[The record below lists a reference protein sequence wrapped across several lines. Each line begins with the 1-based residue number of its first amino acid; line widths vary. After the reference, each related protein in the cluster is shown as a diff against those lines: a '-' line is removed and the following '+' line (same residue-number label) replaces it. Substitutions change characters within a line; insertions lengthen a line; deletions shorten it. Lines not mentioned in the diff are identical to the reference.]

1 MINDMFIEY
10 MNTTPKTIKELS
22 VYFELLSKKYSDK
35 DIALKSG
42 VDKNV
47 IYRLRNAENIT
58 LDNYLK
64 IRNAFPN
71 AFKPEPLPFISDL
84 PILGQIVGEK
94 SVQVLN
100 PTQPTTVPVPT
111 SLIEQWKPVY
121 GYLYADNMSYYHG
134 CVHLFTSHQIDV
146 SKVTDQ
152 CANRIIMIYP
162 EGLSPKLVACQKVK
176 DKYYF
181 FHTITKE
188 EIHSV
193 PIKNNLRWSKF
204 LCVIPYSMMEF
215 AGKNE
220 DIQKHD
226 DITTEEILNF
236 PSPNTIK

>member
-1 MINDMFIEY
+1 MINDKFIEY
-10 MNTTPKTIKELS
+10 MNATPKTLKDLA

-71 AFKPEPLPFISDL
+71 AFKPEPLPFISNL

-100 PTQPTTVPVPT
+100 PSQPTTVAVPT
-111 SLIEQWKPVY
+111 PLIEQWKPVY
-121 GYLYADNMSYYHG
+121 GYLYADNKSYYHG
-134 CVHLFTSHQIDV
+134 CVHLFTGHQIDV

-152 CANRIIMIYP
+152 ANNRIIMIYP
-162 EGLSPKLVACQKVK
+162 EGKSPKLVCCQKVK
-176 DKYYF
+176 DKYHF
-181 FHTITKE
+181 FHTLTKE

-193 PIKNNLRWSKF
+193 PIKNNLRWAKF
-204 LCVIPYSMMEF
+204 LCVMPYSMMEF
-215 AGKNE
+215 AGKTE
-220 DIQKHD
+220 SIQEHD
-226 DITTEEILNF
+226 NQTMKEILEF
-236 PSPNTIK
+236 PSK

>member
-1 MINDMFIEY
+1 MINDKFIEY
-10 MNTTPKTIKELS
+10 MNTTPKTIKELA

-71 AFKPEPLPFISDL
+71 AFKPAPLPFISHL

-111 SLIEQWKPVY
+111 SLIDIWKPVY
-121 GYLYADNMSYYHG
+121 GYLYADNRSYYHG
-134 CVHLFTSHQIDV
+134 CVHLFTGKDIDTT
-146 SKVTDQ
+146 KVTDE
-152 CANRIIMIYP
+152 CNNRIIMIYP
-162 EGLSPKLVACQKVK
+162 DGKPPKLCYCSRKRKDYKV
-176 DKYYF
+176 F
-181 FHTITKE
+181 NVVTKE
-188 EIHSV
+188 LITSI
-193 PIKNNLRWSKF
+193 PIDNNMRWSKF
-204 LCVIPYSMMEF
+204 LAVLPQTMMEF
-215 AGKNE
+215 FKEGSNQNTPQ
-220 DIQKHD
+220 DV
-226 DITTEEILNF
+226 LNF